1 MTWTRETLRA
11 EIIQLLE
18 GHTAGEVKIE
28 ESSHLVADLSL
39 DSLGVMEIVADME
52 DKFDLSIPDDM
63 LREVDTVADVV
74 KAIELRLKNEGRLS
88 G

>member
-1 MTWTRETLRA
+1 
-11 EIIQLLE
+11 
-18 GHTAGEVKIE
+18 
-28 ESSHLVADLSL
+28 
-39 DSLGVMEIVADME
+39 ME

-74 KAIELRLKNEGRLS
+74 TAIELRLKNEGRLS